1 MSLTISILIV
11 EDEAVLAM
19 DLSDMLEEEGYTVIG
34 TANNGA
40 HALRLHQQH
49 QLDLVLCDI
58 NIKGDWDGIQTV
70 THLVAHR
77 PIPVIFL
84 TALTDRLT
92 LERAMDIRPAA
103 YLIKPI
109 TVPGLRAAVELALR
123 NFAQSEPSPPAP
135 VLPPKYGQDSGGPEP
150 ILRIDGAVFI
160 KYKYQFVKIQLD
172 AIDYLQADSTYTT
185 LVTATHRYS
194 LRLTIGHLL
203 TKLNHSRLVRIHR
216 SYAVNLDRVNTFSD
230 REVCLLGLNLPLGRL
245 YKPDFLRH
253 FTVC

>member
-1 MSLTISILIV
+1 MSVAINILIV

-19 DLSDMLEEEGYTVIG
+19 DLSDLLEEEGYTVVG

-58 NIKGDWDGIQTV
+58 SIKGDWDGIQTV
-70 THLVAHR
+70 AHLLAYR
-77 PIPVIFL
+77 PVPVIFL
-84 TALTDRLT
+84 TALTDKAT
-92 LERAMDIRPAA
+92 LERAMDTRPAA

-109 TVPGLRAAVELALR
+109 TLPGLRAAVELALR
-123 NFAQSEPSPPAP
+123 NFAQSAPSQPAP
-135 VLPPKYGQDSGGPEP
+135 SLPPKSGEGRGGPEP
-150 ILRIDGAVFI
+150 ILRIEGAVFV

-185 LVTATHRYS
+185 LVTATHRYA

-203 TKLNHSRLVRIHR
+203 IKLNYGRLVRIHR
-216 SYAVNLDRVNTFSD
+216 SYAVNLDRVDTFSD
-230 REVCLLGLNLPLGRL
+230 REVCLPGLNLPLGRL